1 MFSRTRRGWAAAC
14 LIGFGTLFVAFSLG
28 DLLRPLFWPSSW
40 PDYTTLPSPDPTT
53 GFGGVDPEIAA
64 DMYHAIVLY
73 HVVHVTVFGGV
84 IGWLQ
89 ARVLQTPQVHAVKWV
104 ILTVLGFDSIFV
116 FELFR
121 PGMVSG
127 GYPGP
132 AEPLLIGVV
141 GGGLAGLFQWL
152 YLRRRNINT
161 TKWLALWIAGLCTGA
176 ALSAL
181 VLTLL
186 GFLGPFM
193 RGALSPSALFVV
205 GQFVFYLIYGLTV
218 GATAGLMSGRAMI
231 EALPLASEPSAD

>member
-1 MFSRTRRGWAAAC
+1 MFSRTRRGWVAAC

-28 DLLRPLFWPSSW
+28 DLLRPFWWPSSW
-40 PDYTTLPSPDPTT
+40 PDYTTLPSSDPTT

-64 DMYHAIVLY
+64 EMYWALLVY
-73 HVVHVTVFGGV
+73 HMVHITVFGGV

-89 ARVLQTPQVHAVKWV
+89 VKVLRTPQVQLVPWV

-116 FELFR
+116 FEALR
-121 PGMVSG
+121 PGIVSG

-141 GGGLAGLFQWL
+141 GGGLAGVFQWL
-152 YLRRRNINT
+152 YLRRQRVVA
-161 TKWLALWIAGLCTGA
+161 TKWLALWLGGLCVGA
-176 ALSAL
+176 VLSAL

-193 RGALSPSALFVV
+193 RSALSPSAVFVV
-205 GQFVFYLIYGLTV
+205 GQLVFYLVYGPTV
-218 GATAGLMSGRAMI
+218 GATAGLLSGRAIMD
-231 EALPLASEPSAD
+231 ALPLPSERSAA